1 MTPGVRRPEDV
12 EELPAIGGAYRITLS
27 GSDTGGRLAVVEMR
41 LDAGALGAA
50 PHVHHSHEED
60 FVVLDG
66 EITFD
71 VGGSDVVVGAGGAVA
86 VPRGS
91 AHGFRNAGGEP
102 ARCLMI
108 LTPTGYEDYFREVS
122 RMVAAG
128 HEPTAEELTALRAGF
143 ATTSA

>member
-1 MTPGVRRPEDV
+1 MTLGVRRPEDV

-71 VGGSDVVVGAGGAVA
+71 VGGSDLVVGAGGAVA

-108 LTPTGYEDYFREVS
+108 LTPAGYEDYFREVS

-128 HEPTAEELTALRAGF
+128 HEPTAGELTALRAGF
-143 ATTSA
+143 DTTSA